1 MVWHFKITHEFGL
14 IWRPKTINLC
24 SDFVNNT
31 GHRVITVLETDE
43 QKWQKCRHYA
53 HYWLVVVMLFLGAT
67 VLLINGY
74 PLSTPEEAA
83 NEGIY

>member
-31 GHRVITVLETDE
+31 GHRVITVLETDK
-43 QKWQKCRHYA
+43 QKTGRK
-53 HYWLVVVMLFLGAT
+53 VDIMPTIG
-67 VLLINGY
+67 
-74 PLSTPEEAA
+74 
-83 NEGIY
+83 